1 MRDVITLPSTLET
14 GNMNQNT
21 SASADLSSF
30 VNSNKRN
37 LFRDNEDSKEEN
49 NNKKRGKRSK
59 KIENIEGL
67 TVMNMRV
74 VLESDERQQKFL
86 ENLFKFLLKLGQIIK
101 NDN

>member
-14 GNMNQNT
+14 RNMNQNT

-37 LFRDNEDSKEEN
+37 LFPDNEDSKEEN

-74 VLESDERQQKFL
+74 VHESDEPQQKFL
-86 ENLFKFLLKLGQIIK
+86 ENLFKFLLKLGQMFK

>member
-1 MRDVITLPSTLET
+1 
-14 GNMNQNT
+14 MNQNT

-37 LFRDNEDSKEEN
+37 LFPDDEDSKEEN

-74 VLESDERQQKFL
+74 VHQSDE
-86 ENLFKFLLKLGQIIK
+86 
-101 NDN
+101 